1 LALWVGAAI
10 FTGSL
15 LIQFHFHTTARTAED
30 VTIQHIIRL
39 ALNLPF
45 SDYVAGTLVGIVL
58 GLIGVGTIIQY
69 QTGLKELALREW
81 GEGWGED
88 QALKLQATNIVTV
101 DKRSPT
107 EKRQVLESQKTM
119 RSPKTTTCV
128 WCLEEVKVGAR
139 VCKHCGRNPI
149 EETT

>member
-1 LALWVGAAI
+1 MG
-10 FTGSL
+10 
-15 LIQFHFHTTARTAED
+15 RTVED
-30 VTIQHIIRL
+30 VSILYIIRL

-45 SDYVAGTLVGIVL
+45 SDYVVGNLVGIVL

-69 QTGLKELALREW
+69 QTGQKELALREW

-88 QALKLQATNIVTV
+88 QEVKLQTTKIATVG
-101 DKRSPT
+101 KRAPT
-107 EKRQVLESQKTM
+107 EKRQVLESKKTIG
-119 RSPKTTTCV
+119 SSKTTTCV